1 MFKKIL
7 IPTDGSA
14 LATQAALEGIDY
26 AQKAGAEVVCVYVA
40 AENQSTAFA
49 FSPHAKQ
56 EVHWPTDSEYKQM
69 VAETA
74 KAYMTPIREAA
85 SNAGVKFSEE
95 IYISKSPSTSII
107 SSAEKNGCDL
117 IFMASRGNTGWEK
130 LLLGSIASKVIASSP
145 IPVLVYKVKKEQLP
159 KYTDYFPEV

>member
-14 LATQAALEGIDY
+14 LSTQAALEGIDY
-26 AQKAGAEVVCVYVA
+26 AKRVGAEVICIYVA

-49 FSPHAKQ
+49 FSRHAKQ
-56 EVHWPTDSEYKQM
+56 EVNWPTDSEYRQI
-69 VAETA
+69 VAESSHA
-74 KAYMTPIREAA
+74 IMAPVRKAA
-85 SNAGVKFSEE
+85 SEAGIRFSEE
-95 IYISKSPSTSII
+95 TDISKSPSASILAA
-107 SSAEKNGCDL
+107 AEKNGCDL

-130 LLLGSIASKVIASSP
+130 ILLGSIAAKVIASSP
-145 IPVLVYKVKKEQLP
+145 IPVLVYKVQKEQLP